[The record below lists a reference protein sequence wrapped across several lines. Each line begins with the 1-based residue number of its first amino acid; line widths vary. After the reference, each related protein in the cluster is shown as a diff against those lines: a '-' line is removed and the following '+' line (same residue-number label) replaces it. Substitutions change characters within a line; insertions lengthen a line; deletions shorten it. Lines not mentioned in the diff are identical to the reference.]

1 VSNGMYFVASQS
13 MLKARVIITQIAVIV
28 AILAAWESAVDAHW
42 IAADI
47 LPPPSTVM
55 VTLGGLL
62 RSTDFLANA
71 GDTLVRVLAA
81 FAIGAPLALLV
92 GFIMGEN
99 ITIGK
104 SFSPIFNLV
113 LAVPQSIFLPIFA
126 LVFGLGFTEKLMFG
140 ITHVFFVVAVSTM
153 AAVHQVSHAHVIAA
167 RSFGATRLRIWLSIY
182 LPAMA
187 PHVITG
193 LRVGMIFNIIGI
205 LLAEMYA
212 SQSGLGMLLLRWS
225 ESYEVN
231 QLMAATIFISVV
243 TILINEAMRLWEA
256 GVGRWQSARMAE

>member
-1 VSNGMYFVASQS
+1 
-13 MLKARVIITQIAVIV
+13 MLKVRVIVTQIAVL
-28 AILAAWESAVDAHW
+28 LAMLALWESAVAAKW
-42 IAADI
+42 IAPDI
-47 LPPPSTVM
+47 LPPPSAVV

-62 RSTDFLANA
+62 RSMDFLAHA
-71 GDTLVRVLAA
+71 ADTLARVLAA
-81 FAIGAPLALLV
+81 FAIGAPLALMV
-92 GFIMGEN
+92 GFVMGEN
-99 ITIGK
+99 IRIGK
-104 SFSPIFNLV
+104 SLSSVFNLV

-140 ITHVFFVVAVSTM
+140 ITHVFFVVAVTTM
-153 AAVHQVSHAHVIAA
+153 AAVRQVPHAQVVAA
-167 RSFGATRLRIWLSIY
+167 RSFGAGRLRIYRSIY

-193 LRVGMIFNIIGI
+193 LRFGMIFNIIGI

-212 SQSGLGMLLLRWS
+212 SRSGLGMLLLQWS

-243 TILINEAMRLWEA
+243 TILINEAMRLWEVR
-256 GVGRWQSARMAE
+256 VGRWQTARMAQ

>member
-1 VSNGMYFVASQS
+1 MPEMMVCADSSSWCTRKVGSSFVNRFSAFEKFAS
-13 MLKARVIITQIAVIV
+13 
-28 AILAAWESAVDAHW
+28 
-42 IAADI
+42 
-47 LPPPSTVM
+47 
-55 VTLGGLL
+55 
-62 RSTDFLANA
+62 
-71 GDTLVRVLAA
+71 
-81 FAIGAPLALLV
+81 
-92 GFIMGEN
+92 
-99 ITIGK
+99 
-104 SFSPIFNLV
+104 
-113 LAVPQSIFLPIFA
+113 
-126 LVFGLGFTEKLMFG
+126 
-140 ITHVFFVVAVSTM
+140 
-153 AAVHQVSHAHVIAA
+153 AA

>member
-1 VSNGMYFVASQS
+1 
-13 MLKARVIITQIAVIV
+13 
-28 AILAAWESAVDAHW
+28 
-42 IAADI
+42 
-47 LPPPSTVM
+47 
-55 VTLGGLL
+55 
-62 RSTDFLANA
+62 
-71 GDTLVRVLAA
+71 
-81 FAIGAPLALLV
+81 
-92 GFIMGEN
+92 
-99 ITIGK
+99 
-104 SFSPIFNLV
+104 
-113 LAVPQSIFLPIFA
+113 
-126 LVFGLGFTEKLMFG
+126 
-140 ITHVFFVVAVSTM
+140 
-153 AAVHQVSHAHVIAA
+153 
-167 RSFGATRLRIWLSIY
+167 
-182 LPAMA
+182 MA